1 MLSNWWPIFVV
12 IFYILSTLPI
22 ILSRR
27 CVSDSYMSDP
37 YNGRCVELSAFL
49 TAIIV
54 VCAYGLPI
62 VMAHAHQAA
71 PIIKWSSAGFI
82 FAGNTVIFLTI
93 YIFIRA
99 TMSEDNY
106 GGW

>member
-1 MLSNWWPIFVV
+1 MV
-12 IFYILSTLPI
+12 IFYILSPLPI
-22 ILSRR
+22 LISKR

-37 YNGRCVELSAFL
+37 YNGRCVELCAFL
-49 TAIIV
+49 TSIIV
-54 VCAYGLPI
+54 VSAYALPAL
-62 VMAHAHQAA
+62 MAHTPLDH

-93 YIFIRA
+93 YIFIKA
-99 TMSEDNY
+99 TMTEENY